1 MQLVMTNRAGL
12 HFAGNKREGEDGE
25 DTNIVVMKPDMAGYR
40 AGYTYIVQFAL
51 RIPMVSRGMR

>member
-1 MQLVMTNRAGL
+1 MTNRAGL

-25 DTNIVVMKPDMAGYR
+25 DTNIVDMKPDMTDYC
-40 AGYTYIVQFAL
+40 AGYTYMVQFAL